1 MFFSGQSPPQAYL
14 ITQIFENRCY
24 EQAKTNHDL
33 DIAIIYSAT
42 EVLLA
47 TFQETTKGRVNLV
60 KFGFTLWTQKFLLH
74 FSMWVVKTV
83 FHSTKATGLRPF
95 LSYVCYFTLANVKHV
110 QFHQVQLLVLYY
122 AFSQSQTTQSET
134 WTFKKWQKFRRK
146 NRRTYNVCKLLRKAN
161 LCVYV
166 CVCKGTILIIT

>member
-1 MFFSGQSPPQAYL
+1 MIKVTLIKINRMCPKQTYL
-14 ITQIFENRCY
+14 MTQIFENNVRCC

-33 DIAIIYSAT
+33 EIFIALIYSAT

-47 TFQETTKGRVNLV
+47 TFQETTKCHV
-60 KFGFTLWTQKFLLH
+60 H

-83 FHSTKATGLRPF
+83 FHSTIATGLRPF
-95 LSYVCYFTLANVKHV
+95 LSYVCYFMSANAKPV

-134 WTFKKWQKFRRK
+134 WPFRKWQKFRRK
-146 NRRTYNVCKLLRKAN
+146 QTNIKCL
-161 LCVYV
+161 
-166 CVCKGTILIIT
+166 